1 MIDRLIELVRVDV
14 FEVLIILFFGLIT
27 GVLFSGISWKGKVT
41 KRDGTIRDFEA
52 SIEEK
57 DVDIKKL
64 YLAQEIL
71 KKQYAEIV
79 NLNRKIEENKRDRV
93 ILSQQ
98 INEKV
103 TDLERD
109 FKTQLENKEQDIQNL
124 NDQVNEKNESIDLL
138 KNKVTNLEEMNQESV
153 NLTEQLATNFTEVKG
168 QLEVREQNIRTLNDL
183 VNEMNES
190 LDLLR
195 ARACVCDIINR
206 ADG

>member
-1 MIDRLIELVRVDV
+1 MNEPEKMGSAFNPYSVCINNKKANENFCFMIDRLIELVRIDV
-14 FEVLIILFFGLIT
+14 FEVLIILLFGLIT

-79 NLNRKIEENKRDRV
+79 NLNRKNEENKRDRV

-109 FKTQLENKEQDIQNL
+109 C
-124 NDQVNEKNESIDLL
+124 
-138 KNKVTNLEEMNQESV
+138 
-153 NLTEQLATNFTEVKG
+153 
-168 QLEVREQNIRTLNDL
+168 
-183 VNEMNES
+183 
-190 LDLLR
+190 
-195 ARACVCDIINR
+195 ARAKYPDPE
-206 ADG
+206 